1 MDLEDINSVLKY
13 LKVKYKEANDFY
25 MMKTVCHGGNS
36 DKLYLYKNTLMFVC
50 YTHCGN
56 MNVYQLISK
65 VKHVSIGEAHNIFDL
80 VTKGKKIN
88 SFSFVD
94 SQNPMDKFKKK
105 DVERESVE
113 FIDPKIL
120 NIYYDL
126 YSDDWIKQGISMRT
140 QDKFGIK
147 FSITDNA
154 IIIPHKFY
162 NGKLI
167 GVRERN
173 FDKYMV
179 DEGRKYMPVYYHGK
193 SLRYPIRE
201 NLYGLYEN
209 KKSICSSRKIILFE
223 AEKSVMMLDS
233 FYNGQGNGVALSGS
247 SLSNRQIE
255 LISNL
260 PIDEVIVGLDKEY
273 SNDNVRS
280 EDVRKQMIEKKFSK
294 LSGRFAVSVLWDLNN
309 LLDKKDSPTDKGKK
323 IFEKL
328 MKQRLFL

>member
-1 MDLEDINSVLKY
+1 MDLEDIKNVLKY
-13 LKVKYKEANDFY
+13 LKIKYKENDDSY
-25 MMKTVCHGGNS
+25 VMKTVCHGGDSN
-36 DKLYLYKNTLMFVC
+36 KLYLYKNTLMFVC

-65 VKHVSIGEAHNIFDL
+65 VKHVSINEAHDIFNL
-80 VTKGKKIN
+80 VTKGEKIKG
-88 SFSFVD
+88 FSFVD
-94 SQNPMDKFKKK
+94 SQNPMNKFKKK
-105 DVERESVE
+105 NIEREEVK
-113 FIDPKIL
+113 FIDPKVL
-120 NIYYDL
+120 NIYYDF
-126 YSDDWIKQGISMRT
+126 YSDDWIEQGISMKT

-147 FSITDNA
+147 FSIMDDA
-154 IIIPHKFY
+154 IIIPHRFY

-173 FDKYMV
+173 FNEYML
-179 DEGRKYMPVYYHGK
+179 DSGRKYMPVYYQGK

-209 KKSICSSRKIILFE
+209 KKNICNSRKIILFE

-233 FYNGQGNGVALSGS
+233 FYNGLGNGVALSGS

-255 LISNL
+255 LISKL

-273 SNDNVRS
+273 SNDDVEG
-280 EDVRKQMIEKKFSK
+280 EDIRKQMIEKKFSK
-294 LSGRFAVSVLWDLNN
+294 LSNRFAVSVLWDRNN
-309 LLDKKDSPTDKGKK
+309 LLNEKDSPTDKGKI
-323 IFEKL
+323 IFERL